1 MGRYAITRF
10 LTGVPVLLGVS
21 LIVFSFTHL
30 IPRDPAV
37 AMLGE
42 WATPKR

>member
-10 LTGVPVLLGVS
+10 LTVVPVLLGVWR
-21 LIVFSFTHL
+21 IVFSFTHL
-30 IPRDPAV
+30 IPRNPAV

-42 WATPKR
+42 RATPKR